1 MAFANVFNSKKTISL
16 VLVLGLFSCATPG
29 EKTATGAGIGVG
41 AGAALGALFGSQSGH
56 AGKGALIGAGLG
68 AAIGGLV
75 GNRLDKQARELE
87 KIAEVKRTENG
98 IIARLKSD
106 ILFNSGSSSLKST
119 TTTNIDQIADILK
132 KYPENN
138 IAVIG
143 HTDSDGSESYNQSL
157 SERRAHAVSTRL
169 ISKGVPSK
177 YLSAEGA
184 GQSQP
189 IESNK
194 TAAGK
199 MHNRRVELVITV
211 DPSRAPKG

>member
-1 MAFANVFNSKKTISL
+1 MNFKSLFNSKKLISI
-16 VLVLGLFSCATPG
+16 VLVGGLFSCATPG
-29 EKTATGAGIGVG
+29 EKTATGAGIGAG
-41 AGAALGALFGSQSGH
+41 AGAALGALFGSQSGN
-56 AGKGALIGAGLG
+56 AGKGALIGAGIG
-68 AAIGGLV
+68 AALGGV
-75 GNRLDKQARELE
+75 IGNRLDKQARELE

-106 ILFNSGSSSLKST
+106 ILFNSGSSSLKNT
-119 TTTNIDQIADILK
+119 TMSNIDQIADILK

-177 YLSAEGA
+177 YLSTEGA

-194 TAAGK
+194 TAAGR
-199 MHNRRVELVITV
+199 MRNRRVELVITV
-211 DPSRAPKG
+211 DPSRAPKS

>member
-1 MAFANVFNSKKTISL
+1 MIFANILNPKKTISL
-16 VLVLGLFSCATPG
+16 VLVLALFSCSTPG
-29 EKTATGAGIGVG
+29 EKTATGAGIGAG

-119 TTTNIDQIADILK
+119 TTTTLDQIAEILK

-177 YLSAEGA
+177 YISTEGA

-199 MHNRRVELVITV
+199 MRNRRVELVITV
-211 DPSRAPKG
+211 DASRAPKG

>member
-1 MAFANVFNSKKTISL
+1 MISMKFFNSKKLVSL
-16 VLVLGLFSCATPG
+16 IFVAGLFSCATPG
-29 EKTATGAGIGVG
+29 DKTAKGAGIGAG

-68 AAIGGLV
+68 AALGGII
-75 GNRLDKQARELE
+75 GNRLDKQAQELE

-106 ILFNSGSSSLKST
+106 ILFNSGSSSLKSST
-119 TTTNIDQIADILK
+119 TSNIDQIAGILK

-138 IAVIG
+138 IAIIG
-143 HTDSDGSESYNQSL
+143 HTDSDGSESYNQAL

-169 ISKGVPSK
+169 ISQGVPSK
-177 YLSAEGA
+177 YLSTEGA

-199 MHNRRVELVITV
+199 MRNRRVELIITV

>member
-1 MAFANVFNSKKTISL
+1 MNFKSLFNSKKLISF
-16 VLVLGLFSCATPG
+16 VLVGGLFSCATPG
-29 EKTATGAGIGVG
+29 EKTATGAGIGAG
-41 AGAALGALFGSQSGH
+41 AGAALGALFGSQSGN
-56 AGKGALIGAGLG
+56 AGKGALIGAGIG
-68 AAIGGLV
+68 AALGGV
-75 GNRLDKQARELE
+75 IGNRLDKQARELE

-106 ILFNSGSSSLKST
+106 ILFNSGSSSLKNT
-119 TTTNIDQIADILK
+119 TMNNIDQIADILK

-177 YLSAEGA
+177 HLSTEGA

-199 MHNRRVELVITV
+199 MRNRRVELVITV
-211 DPSRAPKG
+211 DPSRAPKS